1 MDVTIR
7 SSSLAGS
14 VMAPPSKSY
23 THRAILAAGHSLST
37 KIENPLLS
45 ADTHATIRAIKALG
59 STVVED
65 DGLLITG
72 FHDQLSQP
80 SDTIDCANSGT
91 TMRLLIA
98 TAALV
103 DGTTTLTGDE
113 SLSSRPQGELL
124 DAIMQLGGEATSIQN
139 NGRAPLVIR
148 GPING
153 GSVSVPGNIS
163 SQFITSL
170 LMAGGVTESGIDI
183 TITSELKSKP
193 YVDITIELLKSFG
206 IETHITEN
214 GYRVPGGQ
222 SYSPRNPVYKVPGD
236 FSSMSYLLAAGAL
249 ASDTGIIV
257 TGAQPTSQ
265 GDAAIVDILSNMGA
279 DIHWNLSEKTI
290 SISKSILSGTTIDV
304 GDTPDLLPT
313 LAILGAAA
321 DGKTT
326 IVNCSHV
333 RYKETDRVS
342 AMSEELQKLGVKT
355 KEQSDKL
362 TIYGSNYPF
371 PGAKLSGRGDH
382 RIIMSLSILGLISSG
397 DIQISGAEHVA
408 VSYPDFFQVLK
419 SLGAEIEGD
428 QQL

>member
-1 MDVTIR
+1 MDITIR
-7 SSSLAGS
+7 PSSIEGC

-45 ADTHATIRAIKALG
+45 ADTRATLRAIEALG
-59 STVVED
+59 STITED
-65 DGLLITG
+65 DGLSITG
-72 FHDQLSQP
+72 FHDHPSPP
-80 SDTIDCANSGT
+80 SDVIDCANSGT

-103 DGTTTLTGDE
+103 DGPTTLTGDE

-124 DAIMQLGGEATSIQN
+124 DAIVQLGGEANSIEN
-139 NGRAPLVIR
+139 NRRAPLVIK

-170 LMAGGVTESGIDI
+170 LMAGGVTEAGIDI

-193 YVDITIELLKSFG
+193 YVDITIEILQFFG
-206 IETHITEN
+206 IETHATEN

-222 SYSPRNPVYKVPGD
+222 SYSSHNPVYKVPGD

-249 ASDTGIIV
+249 ASDNGVVV

-279 DIHWNLSEKTI
+279 DIHWDLSKETI
-290 SISKSILSGTTIDV
+290 TVSKSTLSGTTIDV

-313 LAILGAAA
+313 IAILGAAA
-321 DGKTT
+321 TGETT

-362 TIYGSNYPF
+362 TIYGSNSP
-371 PGAKLSGRGDH
+371 PLGTKLNGRGDH
-382 RIIMSLSILGLISSG
+382 RIIMSLSVLGLISSG
-397 DIQISGAEHVA
+397 EIQISGAEHVA
-408 VSYPDFFQVLK
+408 VSYPEFFQVLK
-419 SLGAEIEGD
+419 SLGAEIKGD
-428 QQL
+428 Q

>member
-1 MDVTIR
+1 
-7 SSSLAGS
+7 
-14 VMAPPSKSY
+14 MAPPSKSY

-37 KIENPLLS
+37 NIENPLLS
-45 ADTHATIRAIKALG
+45 ADTRATIRAIEALG
-59 STVVED
+59 STITED
-65 DGLLITG
+65 DGLSITG
-72 FHDQLSQP
+72 FHDHPSPP
-80 SDTIDCANSGT
+80 SDVIDCANSGT

-103 DGTTTLTGDE
+103 DGTTTLIGDE

-124 DAIMQLGGEATSIQN
+124 DAIIQLGGGATSIEN
-139 NGRAPLVIR
+139 NGSAPLAIK
-148 GPING
+148 GPIKG

-170 LMAGGVTESGIDI
+170 LMAGGVTEAGIDI

-193 YVDITIELLKSFG
+193 YVDITIEILQSFG
-206 IETHITEN
+206 IETHATEN

-222 SYSPRNPVYKVPGD
+222 SYSSHNPVYKVPGD

-249 ASDTGIIV
+249 ASDNGVVV

-279 DIHWNLSEKTI
+279 DIHWDLSKETI
-290 SISKSILSGTTIDV
+290 TVTKSTLSGATIDV
-304 GDTPDLLPT
+304 GNTPDLLPT
-313 LAILGAAA
+313 IAILGATAT
-321 DGKTT
+321 GKTT

-362 TIYGSNYPF
+362 TIYGSNSP
-371 PGAKLSGRGDH
+371 PLGAKLNGRGDH
-382 RIIMSLSILGLISSG
+382 RIVMSLSILGLISSG
-397 DIQISGAEHVA
+397 AIQISGAEHVA
-408 VSYPDFFQVLK
+408 VSYPEFFQVLK
-419 SLGAEIEGD
+419 SLGAEIKGD
-428 QQL
+428 Q